1 MCCWWPAS
9 FCGAIWAA
17 TKSTDDAQIDG
28 HLNAIST
35 RVTGHVI
42 KLLVNDNQFVEAG
55 TPLVEIDPRDYQ
67 VAVAKASAA
76 YRDAEA
82 TAESLQAN
90 VPITSVNTDSQL
102 SASQADVEGARA
114 GVSVARQQLEAARA
128 QLEQAI
134 ANDIKAQNDVG
145 RYKQLVDKQEI
156 SHQQYDQAVA
166 AARSSAAGVAAA
178 RASAVAAEQMVSQAQ
193 AKREQAEANLRSA
206 GTAPQQMSATRAR
219 AQAAVAQAQQKKAE
233 LDQANL
239 NLQYTRLVAP
249 VSGIVS
255 NRSVEVGQN
264 VQIGQELMKIINL
277 DDIWVTANFKEDQL
291 RYMRPGQRATISVDA
306 YGKKYNGHVQS
317 IAGASGALFSL
328 LPPENATGN
337 YVKVVQRIP
346 VKITF
351 DPGETKEHILRPGM
365 SVEPKVWVQMSSA
378 ALTADGSALP
388 RPAVNPW
395 IIALAV
401 TLATFMEVL
410 DTSIA
415 NVALPHIAGNLSA
428 GADESTWVLTSYL
441 VSNAIVLPLSGWI
454 SSIIGRKR
462 FYMSCVAIFT
472 ISSFLCGLA
481 PNLGMLIFF
490 RILQG
495 AGGGGLQPSE
505 QAILADTFPP
515 AKRGMA
521 FAVYGMAVVLAP
533 AIGPTLGGWITD
545 NFTWRWIFFINIPVG
560 ILSLILTSRLIQDP
574 PYMQRKKL
582 SETKIDY
589 IGLGLVALGLG
600 ALQIVLDKGQ
610 REDWFESHFIVV
622 LSVIAAASLL
632 FLIYWEWTRK
642 DPVIDLHLFT
652 NRTFAAS
659 NMLMFMLGFALL
671 GSTVLLPLFMQTLLG
686 YTAEQAGT
694 GAVCRAASA

>member
-1 MCCWWPAS
+1 MEHTTTTTVHDTPAVETREHPPLPAS
-9 FCGAIWAA
+9 ERDLRWKQASRNPRFRLALIVGGIVLLVAGFFLWRYLGSYE
-17 TKSTDDAQIDG
+17 STDDAQIDG
-28 HLNAIST
+28 RLNAIST

-178 RASAVAAEQMVSQAQ
+178 RASVSAAEQQVAQSQAR
-193 AKREQAEANLRSA
+193 REQMDANLRA
-206 GTAPQQMSATRAR
+206 AQTAPQQNAQMRSR
-219 AQAAVAQAQQKKAE
+219 AQAAQAQAQQKKAE
-233 LDQANL
+233 LEQALL

-277 DDIWVTANFKEDQL
+277 DDIWVTANFKESQL

-306 YGKKYNGHVQS
+306 YGKKYNGHVES
-317 IAGASGALFSL
+317 IAGASGALFSV

-365 SVEPKVWVQMSSA
+365 SVEPKVWV
-378 ALTADGSALP
+378 
-388 RPAVNPW
+388 R
-395 IIALAV
+395 
-401 TLATFMEVL
+401 
-410 DTSIA
+410 
-415 NVALPHIAGNLSA
+415 
-428 GADESTWVLTSYL
+428 
-441 VSNAIVLPLSGWI
+441 
-454 SSIIGRKR
+454 
-462 FYMSCVAIFT
+462 
-472 ISSFLCGLA
+472 
-481 PNLGMLIFF
+481 
-490 RILQG
+490 
-495 AGGGGLQPSE
+495 
-505 QAILADTFPP
+505 
-515 AKRGMA
+515 
-521 FAVYGMAVVLAP
+521 
-533 AIGPTLGGWITD
+533 
-545 NFTWRWIFFINIPVG
+545 
-560 ILSLILTSRLIQDP
+560 
-574 PYMQRKKL
+574 
-582 SETKIDY
+582 
-589 IGLGLVALGLG
+589 
-600 ALQIVLDKGQ
+600 
-610 REDWFESHFIVV
+610 
-622 LSVIAAASLL
+622 
-632 FLIYWEWTRK
+632 
-642 DPVIDLHLFT
+642 
-652 NRTFAAS
+652 
-659 NMLMFMLGFALL
+659 
-671 GSTVLLPLFMQTLLG
+671 
-686 YTAEQAGT
+686 
-694 GAVCRAASA
+694 